1 MELVK
6 NIDGDVLNVRSGV
19 LIIAHPVS
27 LKESKTIVCKCT
39 STCVRFLRARLRKPA
54 KFSVKNVPFPF
65 ACHFSTGDG
74 L

>member
-19 LIIAHPVS
+19 LIAHPVS
-27 LKESKTIVCKCT
+27 LRESKTIVCKYT
-39 STCVRFLRARLRKPA
+39 RGRFLRARLRKPA